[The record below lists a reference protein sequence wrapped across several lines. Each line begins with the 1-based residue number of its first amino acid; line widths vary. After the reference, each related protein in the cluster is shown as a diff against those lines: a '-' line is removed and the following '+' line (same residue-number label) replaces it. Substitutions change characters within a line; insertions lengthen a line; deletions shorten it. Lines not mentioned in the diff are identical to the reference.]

1 MSFFGAG
8 SIRRPAASG
17 CASELRIDKVATAA
31 DRWERIQI
39 PTPTPMNILRNK
51 WVILAAVAIVSY
63 YLGKQ
68 SATNA

>member
-1 MSFFGAG
+1 MSFSGAG

-17 CASELRIDKVATAA
+17 CASELRIDKVATGA
-31 DRWERIQI
+31 DRWGRIQI
-39 PTPTPMNILRNK
+39 PTMNILRNK
-51 WVILAAVAIVSY
+51 WVILAAVALVSY